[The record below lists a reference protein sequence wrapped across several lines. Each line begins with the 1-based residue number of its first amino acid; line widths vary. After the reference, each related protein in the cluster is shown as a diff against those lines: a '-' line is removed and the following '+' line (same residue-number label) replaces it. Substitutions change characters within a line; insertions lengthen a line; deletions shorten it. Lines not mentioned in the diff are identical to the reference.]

1 MSARGL
7 FVTGTDTGA
16 GKTVVAAGLVRAL
29 RARGL
34 RVAAMKPVASGC
46 ERTPEGLRNAD
57 ALALAAAAEWEGPYA
72 DVNPY
77 AFAPPIAPHVA
88 AEEAGTTIRFDAVR
102 EAFGRLAAR
111 ADLVVVEGV
120 GGWRVPL
127 GPDGDVA
134 DLCAA
139 LGLPVV
145 LVVGM
150 RLGCLSHA
158 LLTAESVAARGCPLV
173 GWAACDVD
181 PAMERRDRSLAC
193 LRARLP
199 APFLGEV
206 PWSPADPVAAAA
218 AALDPA
224 PLLAGTGPA

>member
-57 ALALAAAAEWEGPYA
+57 ALTLAAAAGWEGPYA

-77 AFAPPIAPHVA
+77 AFEPPIAPHVA
-88 AEEAGTTIRFDAVR
+88 AEEAGATIRFDVVR
-102 EAFGRLAAR
+102 EAFARLAAQ

-139 LGLPVV
+139 LDLPVV

-158 LLTAESVAARGCPLV
+158 LLTAESVAARGCRLAA
-173 GWAACDVD
+173 WAACDVD

-206 PWSPADPVAAAA
+206 PWSADPVAAAA

-224 PLLAGTGPA
+224 VLLSRRGAA